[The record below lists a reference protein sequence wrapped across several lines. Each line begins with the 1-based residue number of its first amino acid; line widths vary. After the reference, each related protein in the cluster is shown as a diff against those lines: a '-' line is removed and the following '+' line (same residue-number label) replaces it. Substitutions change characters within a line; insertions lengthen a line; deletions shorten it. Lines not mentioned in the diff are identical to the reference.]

1 MFQFKNTLNIL
12 RGKQMTEDNKT
23 NNRTPRS
30 ADTRADMNARKPWR
44 PPSML
49 ETPPPPEGYSYRW
62 IRAEIVGQ
70 EDKKNVMSRLR
81 EGFELVRIEEIGD
94 FELPSID
101 NGKHAGVV
109 SVGGL
114 LLAKIPNETRDERN
128 AYFNNRAQSQQ
139 DAIDNDLMKESDP
152 SSPMLKPQRTTSVT
166 FGGGKRS

>member
-1 MFQFKNTLNIL
+1 
-12 RGKQMTEDNKT
+12 MTEDKKI

-30 ADTRADMNARKPWR
+30 AETRAKDTARKPWR

-49 ETPPPPEGYSYRW
+49 ETPPAPEGYSYRW

-81 EGFELVRIEEIGD
+81 EGFELVHADEIGD
-94 FELPSID
+94 FELPTMD
-101 NGKHAGVV
+101 DGKHAGVV

-128 AYFNNRAQSQQ
+128 AYFSGRAQSQQ

-152 SSPMLKPQRTTSVT
+152 SSPILKPQRSSSVT
-166 FGGGKRS
+166 FGGGKRN